1 MEDEMKFMLL
11 NFHDDDDSNK
21 QNRQRNNSI
30 PQNYQQERE
39 RHGDLFYDALI
50 K

>member
-1 MEDEMKFMLL
+1 MKFMWL

-21 QNRQRNNSI
+21 QTNKIDKGTIAYRRTTSRK
-30 PQNYQQERE
+30 EKDM
-39 RHGDLFYDALI
+39 GDLFYDALI